1 MQRHIKNACNKYI
14 TGVKKALW
22 HLDRE
27 IKRLNDDVIEAHEM
41 CDECVKIAEHFNKLP
56 WYKKMLYKFKL

>member
-1 MQRHIKNACNKYI
+1 MKYDHMSPQHQYLLEKI
-14 TGVKKALW
+14 EE
-22 HLDRE
+22 LDRE

-56 WYKKMLYKFKL
+56 WYKKMFYEFKL